1 MTNQV
6 SLFGNILDTAFRL
19 TGLQGIY
26 DYILFK
32 FPALKQL
39 LDLGKKIVEH
49 FTGTIGAGIKLVNS
63 FESEI
68 SAWKNFKEDFR
79 IKQRV
84 VNIERAITKVRELIQ
99 GLFDSWR
106 AVLDIIK
113 NITTKLEVG
122 GVAEIAEAATGI
134 GLPVALVNAI
144 VLIVEVLDT
153 IRNVIDDFQTIID
166 EITRIRE
173 AVESADTIFLQQHN
187 KRKVV
192 TLDDGTVM
200 KIRVGGLHPS

>member
-1 MTNQV
+1 MA
-6 SLFGNILDTAFRL
+6 LLDTIL
-19 TGLQGIY
+19 SHLGLDQLFEF
-26 DYILFK
+26 ILNK
-32 FPALKQL
+32 FPALRKL
-39 LDLGKKIVEH
+39 LELGQKIVEH

-63 FESEI
+63 FQSEI

-79 IKQRV
+79 FRQRV
-84 VNIERAITKVRELIQ
+84 VNVERAITKVRDLFD
-99 GLFDSWR
+99 GLFASWR
-106 AVLDIIK
+106 AILDIIK

-153 IRNVIDDFQTIID
+153 IRNVIDDFQTVID

-187 KRKVV
+187 KRK
-192 TLDDGTVM
+192 TLKLAGGGSVR
-200 KIRVGGLHPS
+200 IRVGNLHA

>member
-1 MTNQV
+1 MA
-6 SLFGNILDTAFRL
+6 LLDTILGHLGLDQLLAFVL
-19 TGLQGIY
+19 K
-26 DYILFK
+26 K
-32 FPALKQL
+32 FPVLEKL
-39 LDLGKKIVEH
+39 FDLAKKIIEH
-49 FTGTIGAGIKLVNS
+49 FTGTIGAGVSL
-63 FESEI
+63 FESLQSEFQ
-68 SAWKNFKEDFR
+68 AWKNFKEDIR
-79 IKQRV
+79 LRSRV
-84 VNIERAITKVRELIQ
+84 VNIERAITKTRDLVQ

-153 IRNVIDDFQTIID
+153 IRNVIDDAQTIVN

-173 AVESADTIFLQQHN
+173 AVENADTIFLQQRN
-187 KRKVV
+187 ARKTVK
-192 TLDDGTVM
+192 LEDGKSI
-200 KIRVGGLHPS
+200 KIRVGKLHSAGV